1 MTDVHQAQQRL
12 DGTKAALLGLE
23 LQICKEENNISLL
36 LGRNPGS
43 ISRRPADLLLPD
55 LHEIPSASRLS
66 CWSVARYSGSRGED
80 D

>member
-43 ISRRPADLLLPD
+43 ISRGPADLLLPD
-55 LHEIPSASRLS
+55 PHEILPASRLS
-66 CWSVARYSGSRGED
+66 CWNIGPIFRQQRRR
-80 D
+80 